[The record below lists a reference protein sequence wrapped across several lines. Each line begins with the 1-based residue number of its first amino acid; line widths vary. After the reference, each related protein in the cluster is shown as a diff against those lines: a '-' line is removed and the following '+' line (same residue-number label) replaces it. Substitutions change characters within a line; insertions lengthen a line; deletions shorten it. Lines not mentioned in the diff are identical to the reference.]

1 MPRVWSALIAT
12 TAGVLVAAL
21 AAAPLAAQA
30 TTENGPPI
38 EVRRVSSPI
47 DVDGDLSDAAWAET
61 VAVETWYET
70 NPGDNLPASVRN
82 VARLG
87 YDDEFLYAA
96 FEFDDPAPETI
107 RSPLGDRDNVNST
120 TDYGGV
126 ILDSRNDAKTA
137 QMFLANAAGIQYDAL
152 TNDAAG
158 EDSAPD
164 FFWESAGRVTAR
176 GWQLEMR
183 IPFSS
188 IRYTGSDPEQWGVL
202 LYRNRPRDFRY
213 QYFTSRLPRD
223 RSCFI
228 CNVRPMV
235 GMEDLPSGSHW
246 VVAPYATAS
255 AVESAVG
262 GPGGPLEGGDD
273 EYDGGAD
280 VKWIPN
286 PDTVIDVAINPD
298 FSQIESDVAQI
309 SANERFAL
317 FQPEKRPF
325 FLEGVDLF
333 STQLQA
339 VHTRT
344 ITSPKWGGRATGGS
358 ETTKYTLLVSDDRG
372 GGLVI
377 LPGASG
383 SDFAEQD
390 FESLVAIGRVKREF
404 GRSYASF
411 LYSGREIDEGGHNR
425 VFGPDVRWRPNDVN
439 EVAAQFLWSDTVTPD
454 EPELAEEWDG
464 RALEGYAGEVWWNR
478 SDGRW
483 DTFVRYRDLDDEF
496 RADNG
501 FIPQVG
507 YREGLAEGGR
517 TWRPESGPVRRLR
530 LFTYSSYAEDVDGR
544 LLYQEVVPGFG
555 LDALWNSFV
564 RFEFAFD
571 EVRAIENTFERFQIR
586 PTFDV
591 RPGKVLQRVLLQG
604 RWGDEID
611 FVHDRAGDGVTLQS
625 QLEVRPGDHL
635 QLVANYDRRWL
646 DVDAG
651 GGLSGRLF
659 TAEVARLKAVW
670 MFDARAW
677 LRVIGQWIETERDP
691 RLWAEEVTARD
702 ADFSGSAVFAYK
714 LNWQTVLY
722 VGYSDARVLDETDQ
736 LEPDERQAF
745 VKISYAFRG

>member
-1 MPRVWSALIAT
+1 MSRRSAVLG
-12 TAGVLVAAL
+12 TALLLSAVR
-21 AAAPLAAQA
+21 LAAQA
-30 TTENGPPI
+30 TPQNGPPI
-38 EVRRVSSPI
+38 EVRRVTSAI
-47 DVDGDLSDAAWAET
+47 VVDGDLSDPGWAET
-61 VAVETWYET
+61 LAVEEWFET
-70 NPGDNLPASVRN
+70 NPGDNLPSSVRN
-82 VARLG
+82 LARLG
-87 YDDEFLYAA
+87 YDGEFLYAA
-96 FEFDDPAPETI
+96 FEFDDPSPAAI

-126 ILDSRNDAKTA
+126 ILDSRNDAKSA

-158 EDSAPD
+158 EDSSPD
-164 FFWESAGRVTAR
+164 FFWESAGRVTER

-235 GMEDLPSGSHW
+235 GMKELPAGAHW
-246 VVAPYATAS
+246 VAAPYATAS
-255 AVESAVG
+255 AVERAEG
-262 GPGGPLEGGDD
+262 GPGGRLQSADD

-280 VKWIPN
+280 LKWIPN

-339 VHTRT
+339 VYTRT
-344 ITSPKWGGRATGGS
+344 ITSPKWGARATGGS
-358 ETTKYTLLVSDDRG
+358 EKTKYTLLVADDRG
-372 GGLVI
+372 GGLAI
-377 LPGASG
+377 LPGANG
-383 SDFAEQD
+383 SSFALQD
-390 FESLVAIGRVKREF
+390 FDSLVAIGRVKREF

-411 LYSGREIDEGGHNR
+411 LYSGREVDGGGHNR
-425 VFGPDVRWRPNDVN
+425 VVGPDFRWRPDDVN
-439 EVAAQFLWSDTVTPD
+439 EVAGQLLWSDSETPN

-464 RALEGYAGEVWWNR
+464 RALEGHAGEIWWNR
-478 SDGRW
+478 SDGEW
-483 DTFVRYRDLDDEF
+483 DSFVRYRDLDDEF

-507 YREGLAEGGR
+507 YREGYFEGGR
-517 TWRPESGPVRRLR
+517 TFRPESGAVRRLR

-544 LLYQEVVPGFG
+544 LLYQEIVPGLG
-555 LDALWNSFV
+555 LDAFWNSFV

-571 EVRAIENTFERFQIR
+571 EVRAVERTFERFQIR

-591 RPGKVLQRVLLQG
+591 RPGKLLQRVLVQG

-611 FVHDRAGDGVTLQS
+611 FVHDRDGDGVTIQTQVDL
-625 QLEVRPGDHL
+625 RPSDHL
-635 QLVANYDRRWL
+635 QLIANYDRRWL

-651 GGLSGRLF
+651 AGLAGRLF
-659 TAEVARLKAVW
+659 TAEVARLKGVY
-670 MFDARAW
+670 MFSPRVW
-677 LRVIGQWIETERDP
+677 LRVVGQWIETERDP
-691 RLWAEEVTARD
+691 RLWQLEVARRE

-722 VGYSDARVLDETDQ
+722 LGYADTRALDEAEQ
-736 LEPDERQAF
+736 LQPAERQAF
-745 VKISYAFRG
+745 FKISYAFRG